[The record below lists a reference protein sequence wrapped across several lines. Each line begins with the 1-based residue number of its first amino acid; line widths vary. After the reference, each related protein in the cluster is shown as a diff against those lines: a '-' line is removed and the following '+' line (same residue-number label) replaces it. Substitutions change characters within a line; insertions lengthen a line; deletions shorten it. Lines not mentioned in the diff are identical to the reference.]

1 LSPDTHAPGCASYV
15 PSSDPNGPW
24 GNGAVFPLRC
34 DCHVATI
41 RQQEAELTDAN
52 RRFEILQVMW
62 KARLE
67 QCNQALSE
75 PTPHLEKS
83 IEALIAGR
91 QQQEA
96 ELKRLRD
103 TLHSIDAVLLKESPI
118 ERLHVSTSMER
129 RILRMITVAF
139 EVE

>member
-1 LSPDTHAPGCASYV
+1 MPDTHAADCAARVYYYV
-15 PSSDPNGPW
+15 PDEQPW
-24 GNGAVFPLRC
+24 PEGTYMAAHREERRDESRC
-34 DCHVATI
+34 TCHVATI
-41 RQQEAELTDAN
+41 R
-52 RRFEILQVMW
+52 
-62 KARLE
+62 
-67 QCNQALSE
+67 
-75 PTPHLEKS
+75 
-83 IEALIAGR
+83 
-91 QQQEA
+91 QQEA